1 MILAGALGAALAVIA
16 ALAAVRRDS
25 VIGRRL
31 ALLLPSSRRPPR
43 WRPVTDRDLQQSR
56 LVRTQTALGISK
68 LLTLAGGA
76 AAGIVVGAA
85 LGSAF
90 LGCLALGY
98 AGFVMP
104 SLIVERRAAACRR
117 EADAALGAL
126 IERLEALT
134 AAGRPVETALS
145 GIAAVPSGSPLLDAV
160 TRRAARA
167 YALGAPLFRSL
178 SAGADDAGLEG
189 LKSLATELERAR
201 DLGRGSV
208 IVVREA
214 RDRARARERTRSLEA
229 AAKVEG
235 RLMLTLVLCYLP
247 ALMLL
252 VVIPLFLTLLDGLFG

>member
-1 MILAGALGAALAVIA
+1 MIIAGTLCMAAAVMA
-16 ALAAVRRDS
+16 AVAAVRRDP
-25 VIGRRL
+25 VIRRRL
-31 ALLLPSSRRPPR
+31 ALLVPSPRRPPR

-56 LVRTQTALGISK
+56 LVRTQTALGVTK
-68 LLTLAGGA
+68 VLTLTIGA
-76 AAGIVVGAA
+76 ATGIVCGAA
-85 LGSAF
+85 FGSAP
-90 LGCLALGY
+90 LGGLALGY
-98 AGFVMP
+98 AGFVIP
-104 SLIVERRAAACRR
+104 SLIVERRAAASRR
-117 EADAALGAL
+117 QADAALGAL

-134 AAGRPVETALS
+134 ASGRPVESALS
-145 GIAAVPSGSPLLDAV
+145 GISAVPTGSMLLDAV

-178 SAGADDAGLEG
+178 SAAAEDAGLEG
-189 LKSLATELERAR
+189 VTRLAAELERAR

-214 RDRARARERTRSLEA
+214 RDRARARERARSLET